1 MELSKLQISEY
12 QRKMVIVYLQEY
24 TAYHRMTRMS
34 MQGSINWMA
43 PEVARGK
50 GYSAKVDIWSLVC
63 LTLEM
68 LTGHIPWHKVRG
80 NIIYLL
86 GTGNTPPVAE
96 WLSNLAK
103 SFLEQGFILDP
114 EKRPTATMLLDHEF
128 SMIDPLTVDFY
139 TWSQEAIQHRL
150 EEGTSSEDKSS
161 SDDDE
166 PEEEDDFD
174 SLDENDEE
182 DEHEIDDEEENKYD

>member
-1 MELSKLQISEY
+1 
-12 QRKMVIVYLQEY
+12 
-24 TAYHRMTRMS
+24 
-34 MQGSINWMA
+34 MQGSIYWMA

-96 WLSNLAK
+96 WLSDLAK

-139 TWSQEAIQHRL
+139 TWSQDAIQHRL
-150 EEGTSSEDKSS
+150 EEGTTSEEKSS
-161 SDDDE
+161 SEDE
-166 PEEEDDFD
+166 PEEPEEEGDEFD
-174 SLDENDEE
+174 NF
-182 DEHEIDDEEENKYD
+182 DEEEEEEFEEEEEDKK